1 MTLLFHS
8 KIITY
13 TVPYLKPARRKT
25 DISGN
30 MFIFWANGL
39 TVSSIVMPPCGGAGV
54 FAGGLE
60 HTVELLQSCGD
71 EILGVEGSQC
81 KKERN

>member
-1 MTLLFHS
+1 ML
-8 KIITY
+8 
-13 TVPYLKPARRKT
+13 
-25 DISGN
+25 
-30 MFIFWANGL
+30 
-39 TVSSIVMPPCGGAGV
+39 PCGGAGV

-71 EILGVEGSQC
+71 EILRVDGSQC

>member
-1 MTLLFHS
+1 
-8 KIITY
+8 
-13 TVPYLKPARRKT
+13 
-25 DISGN
+25 
-30 MFIFWANGL
+30 
-39 TVSSIVMPPCGGAGV
+39 MPPRGGAGV